1 MRSWRL
7 PLLICRTKLRKSGGG
22 ERRNEAGSTLADR
35 AQGPEEDRSMAAAGI
50 AVSVSMGALKPV
62 LEKLATLLGDKY
74 KKIKGLR
81 KEVSFLMEE
90 LSDIKVLLEN
100 MDNAEDELTPQ
111 AKKWR
116 KDIIDMSYDIEDC
129 IDNFLDR
136 VGDADD
142 KVGVLKKA
150 SHYLRTIKDRY
161 RIANQISEIKTRV
174 IEASQRRDR
183 YNLNVLLCASSSTTK
198 VVVDPR
204 LTALYKDSTTLV
216 GIDNQ
221 KEELVRWVEGEEK
234 QLKVMSIVGFGGLGK
249 TTLANEVYHKVRGH
263 FNRNA
268 AFVPVSQKP
277 DVPRLLSKVCSKLG
291 LSPSSHAC
299 DVQELIDTLR
309 QHLNDKRYSF
319 VLILITLPYLTYKVS
334 YVLTLI
340 FDHILIQY
348 NIYIDVL
355 LSLHCRIIFYPNS

>member
-1 MRSWRL
+1 
-7 PLLICRTKLRKSGGG
+7 
-22 ERRNEAGSTLADR
+22 
-35 AQGPEEDRSMAAAGI
+35 
-50 AVSVSMGALKPV
+50 
-62 LEKLATLLGDKY
+62 
-74 KKIKGLR
+74 
-81 KEVSFLMEE
+81 
-90 LSDIKVLLEN
+90 
-100 MDNAEDELTPQ
+100 
-111 AKKWR
+111 
-116 KDIIDMSYDIEDC
+116 
-129 IDNFLDR
+129 
-136 VGDADD
+136 
-142 KVGVLKKA
+142 
-150 SHYLRTIKDRY
+150 
-161 RIANQISEIKTRV
+161 
-174 IEASQRRDR
+174 
-183 YNLNVLLCASSSTTK
+183 VLLCASSSTTK